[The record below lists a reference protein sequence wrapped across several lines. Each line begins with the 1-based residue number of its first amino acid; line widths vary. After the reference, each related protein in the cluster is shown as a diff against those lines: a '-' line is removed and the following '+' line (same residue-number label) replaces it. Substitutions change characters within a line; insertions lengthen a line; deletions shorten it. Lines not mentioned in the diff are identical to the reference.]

1 MNVLK
6 AYANSGNLGQAAYL
20 PANYNRASQAGSGKS
35 QQSGD
40 FLNISEEAMEKL
52 EASQQGSVSVLPQ
65 DATYDQH
72 GNVTRQLDSLQGDLR
87 LLAAQFMADSATLGM
102 IGHLGA
108 IQSRLSSIRA
118 QV

>member
-6 AYANSGNLGQAAYL
+6 AYANAGNLGQTTYS
-20 PANYNRASQAGSGKS
+20 PPNYNRTSQAWSGKDK
-35 QQSGD
+35 QSGD
-40 FLNISEEAMEKL
+40 FLNISAEAMEKL
-52 EASQQGSVSVLPQ
+52 EESQQNSISVMPQ
-65 DATYDQH
+65 DTTYDQH

-87 LLAAQFMADSATLGM
+87 HLASQFLSDPAALGM
-102 IGHLGA
+102 LGHLGA